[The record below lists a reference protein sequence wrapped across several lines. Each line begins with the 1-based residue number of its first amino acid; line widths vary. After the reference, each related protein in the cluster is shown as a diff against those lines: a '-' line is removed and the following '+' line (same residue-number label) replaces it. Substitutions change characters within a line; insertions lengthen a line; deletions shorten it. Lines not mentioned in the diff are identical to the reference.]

1 MAVCDACNVETL
13 NSARQWKQNLDENAQ
28 LPDKSPLPIVLLANK
43 YDLIEEGKCEEG
55 EEVTEQQLEDFAAEN
70 HFTRFFYTSAKTG
83 HNINDAFQYLVEEVM
98 RHDLNSMR
106 TQSKDFESVWDQEH
120 KNRAESGKI
129 NSNRISGIEMLEK
142 ERERNIQEVIK
153 LQQKEGS
160 GKKGQNKEC
169 CAG

>member
-1 MAVCDACNVETL
+1 
-13 NSARQWKQNLDENAQ
+13 
-28 LPDKSPLPIVLLANK
+28 
-43 YDLIEEGKCEEG
+43 
-55 EEVTEQQLEDFAAEN
+55 
-70 HFTRFFYTSAKTG
+70 
-83 HNINDAFQYLVEEVM
+83 M

-106 TQSKDFESVWDQEH
+106 TQSKDFESVWDQEQ

-129 NSNRISGIEMLEK
+129 HSNRISGIEMLEK

-160 GKKGQNKEC
+160 GKKQQNKEC